1 MATQKFPATDLVS
14 NEPNAAHLFES
25 LRYSGYSNEEAIADI
40 VDNCFDAQA
49 NNVWIKIEDVGDSK
63 RIIIADDGVGM
74 NIDQLDEALR
84 LGSNSDKSPT
94 TQLGKAGMGLKTAGT
109 SIAKTID
116 VFTKQDDVQGINYSS
131 YDGKLITEKNAWLK
145 ILKTIDR
152 REIDDFDIDDGFPV
166 YNEQYKTNEK
176 YRPLSAQ
183 GTMIVLKDCDRFTAQ
198 KIGHFENKL
207 IKHLGEVYRKF
218 LSAGKKIFINDK
230 PVFIND
236 PLFIDGVDKAYFKDE
251 NPKVHERT
259 INLTIDGKKIS
270 FDVKVSVLPE
280 VSAGVS
286 KILEI
291 GMKNQGFY
299 IMRNNRQIARAET
312 LGIFNKHNDYN
323 RVRAEI
329 LFDGTV
335 DEFMGINFAKKEIHP
350 KQAIIDSITS
360 LIFNPIF
367 TLIKKES
374 SANSRLEV
382 VKQKEVKHDVSEKIF
397 EKKGSLLI
405 KPIGQKIEKEQI
417 EQKVEELKKEYEE
430 LKDFT
435 SSSPLKFIND
445 SRMEENDVIFKAE
458 QLGETTLIKLNVKH
472 PFFKVFIDLEDDA
485 KEPIELLIGAL
496 AMSKLRLSED
506 LQNIIEEELLRSL
519 SLNLRQLL
527 S

>member
-1 MATQKFPATDLVS
+1 MVTQTSPMTELVS

-49 NNVWIKIEDVGDSK
+49 NNVWIQIDDVGNDK

-74 NIDQLDEALR
+74 NINQLDEALR
-84 LGSNSDKSPT
+84 LGSNSDKSLT

-116 VFTKQDDVQGINYSS
+116 VFTKQEGIPSIYYSS
-131 YDGKLITEKNAWLK
+131 YDGKLIVEKNAWLK
-145 ILKTIDR
+145 VLTTITRPGLENFDLDDSFPIHDSTDR
-152 REIDDFDIDDGFPV
+152 
-166 YNEQYKTNEK
+166 
-176 YRPLSAQ
+176 YRPLSDQ
-183 GTMIVLKDCDRFTAQ
+183 GTVVVLRDCDRFTSQ
-198 KIGHFENKL
+198 KIGHFEKRL

-218 LSAGKKIFINDK
+218 LSAGKQILVNDK
-230 PVFIND
+230 PVPIND
-236 PLFIDGVDKAYFKDE
+236 PLYLVGADTTYFKDE
-251 NPKVHERT
+251 APKVHDRT
-259 INLTIDGKKIS
+259 INLTIDSRKIS

-286 KILEI
+286 KILEL

-312 LGIFNKHNDYN
+312 LGIFNKHNDFN

-335 DEFMGINFAKKEIHP
+335 DEFMGINFAKKEIQP
-350 KQAIIDSITS
+350 KQAIIDSITA
-360 LIFNPIF
+360 LIYNPIF
-367 TLIKKES
+367 TLVKKES

-405 KPIGQKIEKEQI
+405 KPIKQKIEQEEI

-445 SRMEENDVIFKAE
+445 SKMAENDVIFKAE
-458 QLGETTLIKLNVKH
+458 QVGETTLIRLNVKH